1 MVKHVEI
8 GGVSRPVKFGFAA
21 LMEFTE
27 ENGYTM
33 ADLDKLGENMK
44 LKDALFLVWCGLKHG
59 ARVEKQPY
67 KHTIEDIADWLD
79 EKARSYGAGTKTCLA
94 LALIPRKRKKSKR
107 GAG

>member
-8 GGVSRPVKFGFAA
+8 GGASRAVKYGFAA

-27 ENGYTM
+27 SNGYTM

-59 ARVEKQPY
+59 ARVEKQPFSY
-67 KHTIEDIADWLD
+67 TLEDVADWLD
-79 EKARSYGAGTKTCLA
+79 ERPEAMEAVLNVFSSSFSSSEEE
-94 LALIPRKRKKSKR
+94 KK
-107 GAG
+107 

>member
-8 GGVSRPVKFGFAA
+8 GGASRAVKYGFAA

-27 ENGYTM
+27 SNGYTM

-59 ARVEKQPY
+59 ARVEKQPFSY
-67 KHTIEDIADWLD
+67 TLEDVADWLD
-79 EKARSYGAGTKTCLA
+79 EKPQVMEEVLNVFSSSFSSSEEE
-94 LALIPRKRKKSKR
+94 KK
-107 GAG
+107 

>member
-33 ADLDKLGENMK
+33 ADLDKLGDNMK

-67 KHTIEDIADWLD
+67 KRFHLTP
-79 EKARSYGAGTKTCLA
+79 LA
-94 LALIPRKRKKSKR
+94 LSVLLKSNGR
-107 GAG
+107 

>member
-33 ADLDKLGENMK
+33 ADLDRLGDNMK

-67 KHTIEDIADWLD
+67 KYTIEDIADWLD
-79 EKARSYGAGTKTCLA
+79 EKPEAREQVLNVFSSSFTASEEE
-94 LALIPRKRKKSKR
+94 KK
-107 GAG
+107 

>member
-67 KHTIEDIADWLD
+67 KTYYRRYSGLARR
-79 EKARSYGAGTKTCLA
+79 KARSYGAGTK
-94 LALIPRKRKKSKR
+94 RV
-107 GAG
+107 

>member
-8 GGVSRPVKFGFAA
+8 GGASRAVKYGFAA

-27 ENGYTM
+27 SNGYTM

-59 ARVEKQPY
+59 ARVEKQPFSY
-67 KHTIEDIADWLD
+67 TLEDVADWLD
-79 EKARSYGAGTKTCLA
+79 EKPEAMEEVLNVFGSSFSSSEEE
-94 LALIPRKRKKSKR
+94 KK
-107 GAG
+107 

>member
-8 GGVSRPVKFGFAA
+8 GGASRAVKYGFAA

-27 ENGYTM
+27 SNGYTM

-59 ARVEKQPY
+59 ARVEKQPFSY
-67 KHTIEDIADWLD
+67 TLEDVADWLD
-79 EKARSYGAGTKTCLA
+79 EKPQAMEEVLNVFSSSFSSSEEE
-94 LALIPRKRKKSKR
+94 KK
-107 GAG
+107 

>member
-8 GGVSRPVKFGFAA
+8 GGKERPVKYGFAA

-67 KHTIEDIADWLD
+67 SYSIEDVADWLD
-79 EKARSYGAGTKTCLA
+79 ETPEAMEKVLNVFSSSFSDSKEE
-94 LALIPRKRKKSKR
+94 KK
-107 GAG
+107 

>member
-8 GGVSRPVKFGFAA
+8 GGKERPVKYGFAA

-59 ARVEKQPY
+59 ARVEKQPFNSS
-67 KHTIEDIADWLD
+67 IEEVADWLD
-79 EKARSYGAGTKTCLA
+79 EKPEAMEKVLNVFSSSFSDSNEE
-94 LALIPRKRKKSKR
+94 KK
-107 GAG
+107 

>member
-1 MVKHVEI
+1 MVKYIEI
-8 GGVSRPVKFGFAA
+8 GGKDRPVKYGFAA

-59 ARVEKQPY
+59 ARVEKKPF
-67 KHTIEDIADWLD
+67 KHTIEEVADWLD
-79 EKARSYGAGTKTCLA
+79 DKPEAMEETLNVFSSSFGASEEG
-94 LALIPRKRKKSKR
+94 KK
-107 GAG
+107 